1 MGKAQL
7 DLFTGPA
14 AIVDSGVAPAHV
26 SAELEELA
34 VALPSAVRFGTS
46 SWSFPGWRGLVYA
59 DTHNASTLA
68 AHGLSAYAK
77 HPLLR
82 AVGLDRTYYGP
93 IDRGAFRAYAEVV
106 PDDFRFLVKAHE
118 LCTIHRYPLHARYGS
133 QRGQLNPYFLDAAYA
148 GDAVVTPCVEG
159 LKDKLG
165 AILFQFS
172 PQDVH
177 ALGGSPGF
185 APALKT
191 FLSSLPPG
199 PCYAVELRNAEL
211 FTPRYIHAL
220 ADSGAMH
227 CMNVHPTM
235 PPVETQYRAL
245 DAFKD
250 KPLVVRW
257 LLADGMTYEGA
268 KEAYEP
274 FDAAKGIDP
283 ESRQALANIVARHAA
298 GAMVIVNNQAEGSAP
313 VSVAALAA
321 AVVDHRRGAGE
332 T

>member
-7 DLFTGPA
+7 DLFSGPA
-14 AIVDSGVAPAHV
+14 AVIEGVAPAHV
-26 SAELEELA
+26 SDELHELA
-34 VALPSAVRFGTS
+34 VGLPHGVRFGTS

-68 AHGLSAYAK
+68 AHGLAAYAK

-93 IDRGAFRAYAEVV
+93 IDRDAFRAYAEVV

-118 LCTIHRYPLHARYGS
+118 LCTIHRYPLHARYGA

-148 GDAVVTPCVEG
+148 GDAVVAPCVEG

-177 ALGGSPGF
+177 ALGGSAGF

-191 FLSSLPPG
+191 FLSSLPQG
-199 PCYAVELRNAEL
+199 PCYAIELRNAEL
-211 FTPRYIHAL
+211 FTPRYVHAL
-220 ADSGAMH
+220 ADSNAVH
-227 CMNVHPTM
+227 CVNVHPTM

-245 DAFKD
+245 EAFKD
-250 KPLVVRW
+250 KPMIVRW
-257 LLADGMTYEGA
+257 LLADGMTYEMA

-274 FDAAKGIDP
+274 FDALRGIDP
-283 ESRQALANIVARHAA
+283 ENRQALAEIIARHEA
-298 GAMVIVNNQAEGSAP
+298 GSVVVVNNQAEGSAP
-313 VSVAALAA
+313 LSVAALAA
-321 AVVDHRRGAGE
+321 AVVTRRRS
-332 T
+332 

>member
-7 DLFTGPA
+7 DLFSGPA
-14 AIVDSGVAPAHV
+14 AVVEGVKPAHV
-26 SAELEELA
+26 SVNVRELA
-34 VALPSAVRFGTS
+34 SALPRGIHFGTS

-59 DTHNASTLA
+59 DSHNASTLA
-68 AHGLSAYAK
+68 AHGLAAYAK

-93 IDRGAFRAYAEVV
+93 IDREAFRAYADVV

-118 LCTIHRYPLHARYGS
+118 LCTIHRYPLHARYGA

-148 GDAVVTPCVEG
+148 GDAVVEPCIEG
-159 LKDKLG
+159 LKHKLG

-177 ALGGSPGF
+177 ALGGSAGF
-185 APALKT
+185 APALKS
-191 FLSSLPPG
+191 FLTSLPQG

-211 FTPRYIHAL
+211 FTPRYVHAL
-220 ADSGAMH
+220 ADSNAVH
-227 CMNVHPTM
+227 CVNVHPTM

-245 DAFKD
+245 EAFKD
-250 KPLVVRW
+250 KPMIVRW

-274 FDAAKGIDP
+274 FDALRGIDP
-283 ESRQALANIVARHAA
+283 ENRRALAEIIA
-298 GAMVIVNNQAEGSAP
+298 GHEAGSVVVVNNQAEGSAP
-313 VSVAALAA
+313 LSVAALAA
-321 AVVDHRRGAGE
+321 AVVTRCRS
-332 T
+332 